1 MIFHDLFHMQNYT
14 MDFKK
19 INRIRDHSTKFL
31 FNIYFIEFF
40 KAITIFPQKQNVMS
54 MFPRNIE
61 F

>member
-19 INRIRDHSTKFL
+19 INRIGDHSAKFL

-40 KAITIFPQKQNVMS
+40 KAITIFP
-54 MFPRNIE
+54 
-61 F
+61 